1 MLLTFEF
8 EKETKNTVRFKEI
21 AEETPVIGTIY
32 IQKSALKAMNYSKEN
47 IKVEMTKED

>member
-1 MLLTFEF
+1 MQLTFAF

-32 IQKSALKAMNYSKEN
+32 IQKSALKAMDYSKEN
-47 IKVEMTKED
+47 IKVEITKED